1 MVIQIPTPKTIP
13 TRYYKI
19 KNTAFDVVTDY
30 HPYSF

>member
-19 KNTAFDVVTDY
+19 KNTAFDVVTHLHKY
-30 HPYSF
+30 KF